1 MDAKKRK
8 RLEEAGW
15 SVGDASDFL
24 ELTPEEGEYIELK
37 LALATGL
44 RVQRGEGRLGER

>member
-8 RLEEAGW
+8 QLTEAGW

-24 ELTPEEGEYIELK
+24 ELTPEEREAVDFKLELARALREQGEE
-37 LALATGL
+37 
-44 RVQRGEGRLGER
+44 E